1 MRTEAATITEFYGD
15 VISMYSRSDAISDG
29 VLVPISP
36 TLCNEAG
43 IKFPVAVTDT
53 IWNGYIDPSNIS
65 QLPGQSVD
73 GRLWDLLWMFR
84 CAVKAASGGGDR
96 IRYQVLFQM
105 NPSGAPEEVDLIAV
119 CGPGDAGEPVIT
131 IMLPGE
137 D

>member
-1 MRTEAATITEFYGD
+1 MRTETATITEFFGD

-73 GRLWDLLWMFR
+73 GRLWDLHHL
-84 CAVKAASGGGDR
+84 SGTSPADIPFPFLLVFSACLGG
-96 IRYQVLFQM
+96 IFY
-105 NPSGAPEEVDLIAV
+105 
-119 CGPGDAGEPVIT
+119 
-131 IMLPGE
+131 
-137 D
+137 